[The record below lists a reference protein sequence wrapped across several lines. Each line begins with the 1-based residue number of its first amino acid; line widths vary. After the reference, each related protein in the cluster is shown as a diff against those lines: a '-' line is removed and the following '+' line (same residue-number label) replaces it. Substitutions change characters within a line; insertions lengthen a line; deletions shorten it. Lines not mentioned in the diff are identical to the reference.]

1 MSTILLNK
9 EELIVSG
16 PEVEK
21 VNKTLKL
28 FSERN
33 KLKILLLLYC
43 NGPLPVCVMSKAL
56 GLDQTLA
63 PHRLKVLKASGLVEY
78 EKVAKHRLY
87 TLTNYT
93 AIITHTRVVLDLS
106 F

>member
-1 MSTILLNK
+1 MP
-9 EELIVSG
+9 G

-21 VNKTLKL
+21 VSKTLKL

-33 KLKILLLLYC
+33 KLKILLLLYY
-43 NGPLPVCVMSKAL
+43 NGPLPVCVISKAL
-56 GLDQTLA
+56 RLDQTLVS
-63 PHRLKVLKASGLVEY
+63 HHLKVLRVSGLVEC
-78 EKVAKHRLY
+78 EKVAKYRLY

-93 AIITHTRVVLDLS
+93 ASITHTLLRVVLDLS